1 MKLHKLAFAIGAS
14 SLLAACSTF
23 SPSSGPTYRAGPD
36 YNATGS
42 ISGVKAYVYGGRT
55 LLQYDRSPFFLSIQD
70 GNGQSVSYEREGQFY
85 RLERKLADFT
95 ARADLV
101 KATSFHLLQPKLAQQ
116 PQVAPVVTKPAPIP
130 AAVVSVYNA
139 PETKPPVKLT
149 SQEDAELLAL
159 LGAAQ
164 QQLVDVRASVEH
176 GATDLASLERLHA
189 RLDQIQSRL
198 NKASSSML
206 MVYFDRYRTDFQ
218 PSPEVADL
226 LVSVAKAAELVKVRG
241 RTDSAV
247 PGSMDG
253 KIARERALSAR
264 SFLVDRGVDP
274 AKIEVSSLAAGDF
287 IAPNTAEGKS
297 LNRRVEVEFVSSRLG
312 TLQKPKQAG
321 LASVEL
327 SQ

>member
-23 SPSSGPTYRAGPD
+23 SPGTGPTYRVGPD
-36 YNATGS
+36 YTATGN
-42 ISGVKAYVYGGRT
+42 IAGVKAYVYGGRT
-55 LLQYDRSPFFLSIQD
+55 LLQYDRSPFFLSIED
-70 GNGQSVSYEREGQFY
+70 SNGQSVGYEREGQFY
-85 RLERKLADFT
+85 RLDRTLSDFT

-101 KATSFHLLQPKLAQQ
+101 KATSFHLLQPTIAKQ
-116 PQVAPVVTKPAPIP
+116 PEVAVVSKPAPILAP
-130 AAVVSVYNA
+130 VVAVYNA

-159 LGAAQ
+159 LSAAQ
-164 QQLVDVRASVEH
+164 QQLVDVRASVER
-176 GATDLASLERLHA
+176 GASDLASLERLHA
-189 RLDQIQSRL
+189 RLDQIQGRL

-206 MVYFDRYRTDFQ
+206 MVYFDRYKTEFQ
-218 PSPEVADL
+218 PTPEVAEL
-226 LVSVAKAAELVKVRG
+226 LVSVATAADRVKVRG
-241 RTDSAV
+241 RTDSVV

-264 SFLVDRGVDP
+264 TFLVDRGVDP
-274 AKIEVSSLAAGDF
+274 SKIEVSSLAAGDF

-297 LNRRVEVEFVSSRLG
+297 LNRRVEIEFVSQRLG
-312 TLQKPKQAG
+312 TLKQPKQSG
-321 LASVEL
+321 LASARL